1 MSKVVELNNEVKV
14 VLVDEEVVAD
24 IQLKQME
31 YETRAAIVREFL
43 TEHQL
48 DTDDRA
54 LTSPVFTRFQ
64 KDTAKS
70 RLVWER
76 AKDQM
81 ALKFIPD
88 NLKDKVKNWNLNYGT
103 NELTL
108 TV

>member
-1 MSKVVELNNEVKV
+1 MSKVLELKNEVKV
-14 VLVDEEVVAD
+14 ILVDEEVVAD

-31 YETRAAIVREFL
+31 YETRAAIVKEFL

-64 KDTAKS
+64 KDMTKA
-70 RLVWER
+70 RLEWER

-81 ALKFIPD
+81 ALKLIPD
-88 NLKDKVKNWNLNYGT
+88 NIKDKVKNWNLNYGT

-108 TV
+108 TI